1 MSSSSWQKMVINT
14 FKFWE
19 KKNLSNKAYLLC
31 IYLKLLNVFELN
43 NFKTIILNQH
53 LKFKIYS
60 NFFFSN

>member
-43 NFKTIILNQH
+43 NFKTIILNQ
-53 LKFKIYS
+53 IYS